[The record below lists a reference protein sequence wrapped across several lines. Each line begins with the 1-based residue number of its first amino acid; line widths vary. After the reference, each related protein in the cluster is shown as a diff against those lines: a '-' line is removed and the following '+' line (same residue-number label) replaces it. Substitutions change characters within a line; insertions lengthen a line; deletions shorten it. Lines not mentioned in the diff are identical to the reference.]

1 MPRSKAPVDSNFFA
15 TQRNGYRGY
24 ADSDASSSV
33 MNYNNN
39 QRSGGGAS
47 PSGRNQ
53 FNSTRLVKNAENYR
67 RHSGPGIPQ
76 NGQHGSRELDREGRM
91 IRSIRASH
99 SANEGQ
105 NGGNSMSNA

>member
-1 MPRSKAPVDSNFFA
+1 
-15 TQRNGYRGY
+15 
-24 ADSDASSSV
+24 